1 MRIGL
6 IKETKT
12 PEDNRVAL
20 SPVQV
25 AKLNREYPNS
35 KIVVQSSGIRAF
47 TDEEYWHMGV
57 KEVRDVSECDVLF
70 GIKEAQIDTLIPYKC
85 IERCVRNLFVGSMK
99 RTINK
104 RN

>member
-20 SPVQV
+20 LPVQI
-25 AKLNREYPNS
+25 AMLNREYPNS

-47 TDEEYWHMGV
+47 TDDEYRKVGV
-57 KEVRDVSECDVLF
+57 EVVDDVSDCTVLF
-70 GIKEAQIDTLIPYKC
+70 GIKEA
-85 IERCVRNLFVGSMK
+85 
-99 RTINK
+99 
-104 RN
+104 